1 MDFSVVLPHNIY
13 AFRNSISIEKAVL
26 TKELPGRLIAK
37 TVLARNKSFN
47 LKNDW
52 GRKENSDQKSPQH

>member
-1 MDFSVVLPHNIY
+1 MDFSVVLQHNIY
-13 AFRNSISIEKAVL
+13 AFRNSISIEKTVQ
-26 TKELPGRLIAK
+26 TKELPGKLIAK

-52 GRKENSDQKSPQH
+52 GRKENLEQKSPHH